1 MAFIFGGFT
10 VHPAQI
16 NAITLLLNNLVQQA
30 QAQLQVCHSL
40 KQIMQQGAR
49 PPVQQQQMP
58 MQEPGYLSPQEEA
71 VLGYG
76 IQQAQQQA
84 SIADQNPNFDPQL
97 HDAFEAAAAGML
109 PHHPAN
115 RRQPAQRQ
123 QQAQRPQQQRA
134 GAPTPNGLGGG
145 LANFDPMMGLG
156 DIMSGF

>member
-1 MAFIFGGFT
+1 M
-10 VHPAQI
+10 HPAQI

-30 QAQLQVCHSL
+30 QAQMQICQSL

-49 PPVQQQQMP
+49 PPIQQPQMP

-84 SIADQNPNFDPQL
+84 SIADQNPNFNPQM

-115 RRQPAQRQ
+115 RRQAPQRQ
-123 QQAQRPQQQRA
+123 PQQQQMRPQ
-134 GAPTPNGLGGG
+134 APVSNGLGGG
-145 LANFDPMMGLG
+145 LAGFDPMMGLG
-156 DIMSGF
+156 DIMGGF